1 MWKALRRAGEV
12 APRCRVQR
20 LMAEHGIVGA
30 KRRGKPW
37 RTTRA
42 DPAALRSP
50 DLVDRD
56 FTASR
61 PNALWV
67 ADFTYLRC
75 WEGVVY
81 FSFVID
87 VYSRM
92 IVGWQLAANMRTT
105 LVLDAL
111 RMALG
116 LREHGADVQLV
127 HHSDA
132 GSQPQTTTRRS

>member
-1 MWKALRRAGEV
+1 MF
-12 APRCRVQR
+12 CQRVS
-20 LMAEHGIVGA
+20 
-30 KRRGKPW
+30 
-37 RTTRA
+37 
-42 DPAALRSP
+42 SP
-50 DLVDRD
+50 DLVERD
-56 FTASR
+56 FTAQR

-67 ADFTYLRC
+67 CDFTYLWC
-75 WEGVVY
+75 WEGVLY

-92 IVGWQLAANMRTT
+92 VVGWQLAANMRDT

-132 GSQPQTTTRRS
+132 GSQPGLNRSSQQCLLA